1 MRNNKVHAIEVV
13 EAASFPKNEVE
24 DDRPSEEEEKKGT
37 EATAEVT
44 DENQGTV
51 GLEHQYVKLLSEYCH
66 RKNTVNSLMEAAAT
80 IKNPKFHL
88 DTAASIQE
96 RLLINFLKI
105 F

>member
-66 RKNTVNSLMEAAAT
+66 YY
-80 IKNPKFHL
+80 
-88 DTAASIQE
+88 
-96 RLLINFLKI
+96 LLEYSKHDMKIPSEMINI
-105 F
+105 NIRM